1 MAYLPP
7 PVKSLTGGGVQS
19 PVQGP
24 PCPFEL
30 GCGAVPILGAQ
41 CHVIFDVLVLCD
53 LYKPVRGTLVPL
65 MTRTSKTLKVKA
77 KLMEG
82 LGRSPSVFDLVDTWA
97 IITVSTPK
105 RTWKGWITWWAC
117 PTYGRLDH
125 IQMQQEAVLTCRRT
139 SAGLLAR
146 NTRLGLL
153 ASP

>member
-1 MAYLPP
+1 M
-7 PVKSLTGGGVQS
+7 
-19 PVQGP
+19 QGP

-30 GCGAVPILGAQ
+30 GCGAVPIFGAQ

-97 IITVSTPK
+97 IITVSTPR
-105 RTWKGWITWWAC
+105 RTWKGSHGGPALPMEGWITFKCSKKLCLHAE
-117 PTYGRLDH
+117 G
-125 IQMQQEAVLTCRRT
+125 QVQ
-139 SAGLLAR
+139 
-146 NTRLGLL
+146 
-153 ASP
+153 ASLHTTQG